1 MQSVNLDTASRLDI
15 TSRKGDT
22 FLLQV
27 DFLQTMPTTGWN
39 MHVRPT
45 DMSEGAQNI
54 IIDVDDTNIT
64 FSTGDGSGEDIA
76 ESLMEVTIPADTME
90 QIESGLYVYDIQN
103 TDGGVVR
110 TWLYGIFK
118 VNEDITD
125 LV

>member
-22 FLLQV
+22 FVLQV
-27 DFLQTMPTTGWN
+27 DFLQTMPTSGWN
-39 MHVRPT
+39 MHVRLT

-54 IIDVDDTNIT
+54 IIDVDDTNVT
-64 FSTGDGSGEDIA
+64 FSTGNGSGEDIA
-76 ESLMEVTIPADTME
+76 DSLMEVVISSDIME
-90 QIESGLYVYDIQN
+90 QIDSGLYVYDIQN
-103 TDGGVVR
+103 TDNGVVR

>member
-1 MQSVNLDTASRLDI
+1 
-15 TSRKGDT
+15 
-22 FLLQV
+22 
-27 DFLQTMPTTGWN
+27 
-39 MHVRPT
+39 T

-76 ESLMEVTIPADTME
+76 DSLMEVTISADTME